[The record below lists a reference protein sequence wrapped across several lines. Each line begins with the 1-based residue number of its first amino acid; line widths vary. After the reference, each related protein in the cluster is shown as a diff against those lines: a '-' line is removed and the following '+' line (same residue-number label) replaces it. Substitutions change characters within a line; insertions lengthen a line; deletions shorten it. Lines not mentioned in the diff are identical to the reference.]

1 MSDIVIDTNIVI
13 WYFADPPRLSS
24 DAMQALDAAEINGVI
39 YVSTMTLIELV
50 YLTEK
55 SKIDPS
61 VLPLLQTAL
70 NDPTT
75 AFRCYDI
82 HQEVADAV
90 SQIVRTVVPELPDR
104 VIAATA
110 LYLNVPLVTA
120 DRKIQAA
127 QNIQT
132 IW

>member
-13 WYFADPPRLSS
+13 WYFADPSMLSA
-24 DAMQALDAAEINGVI
+24 DATQALDDAEATSMI

-55 SKIDPS
+55 GRIDPS
-61 VLPLLQTAL
+61 VLPLLQAAL

-75 AFRCYDI
+75 AFRSYDI

-90 SQIVRTVVPELPDR
+90 SQIIRTVVPELPDR

-110 LYLNVPLVTA
+110 LYLNIPLVTA